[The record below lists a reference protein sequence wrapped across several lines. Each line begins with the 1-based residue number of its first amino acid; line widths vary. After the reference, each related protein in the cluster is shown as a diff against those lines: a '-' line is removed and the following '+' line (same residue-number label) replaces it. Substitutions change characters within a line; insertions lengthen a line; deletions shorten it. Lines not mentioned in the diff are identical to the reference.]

1 MNFKKMLQKLKIS
14 PVFKQWIS
22 ENKKFFLAHA
32 FVMLDESNK
41 DVWQIG
47 YYCKDTDK
55 ISTFVVEENEVNL
68 IKNQEIF
75 KAEGSIKELKAEDVK
90 LEADEM
96 LKIGKKCREEHY
108 PNEEVFKTFYIIQN
122 SAIGE
127 IYNLTFLTKSFKA
140 INIKI
145 SVEDGK
151 ILQHSINLL
160 VGKA

>member
-1 MNFKKMLQKLKIS
+1 MLQKLKIRA
-14 PVFKQWIS
+14 VFKQWAK
-22 ENKKFFLAHA
+22 ENNKFFLAHA
-32 FVMLDESNK
+32 FVMLDEANK
-41 DVWQIG
+41 NIWQFG
-47 YYCKDTDK
+47 YYCRDADK
-55 ISTFVVEENEVNL
+55 FSTFVVEENEVNL
-68 IKNQEIF
+68 IQNQEVF
-75 KAEGSIKELKAEDVK
+75 KGEGDIKELRAEDVK

-96 LKIGKKCREEHY
+96 LKIGEKCKEEHY

-160 VGKA
+160 VGKG